1 MRICSENRA
10 KLKRKKKMKKV
21 SPQICKEF
29 MILTLIDG
37 KFDRLEISKLSLLRS
52 NFVDPFFCIPFHA
65 NHWKCPLT
73 GPTELSHWRQE
84 QGINCVLLH
93 LFLLPKKSP
102 IVLLEGFPFSL
113 KDHCQLHWE
122 SQTAYPSGSEGF
134 TSSFVLEGG
143 ELYGY

>member
-21 SPQICKEF
+21 SHQICKEF

-65 NHWKCPLT
+65 NH
-73 GPTELSHWRQE
+73 
-84 QGINCVLLH
+84 
-93 LFLLPKKSP
+93 
-102 IVLLEGFPFSL
+102 
-113 KDHCQLHWE
+113 
-122 SQTAYPSGSEGF
+122 
-134 TSSFVLEGG
+134 
-143 ELYGY
+143 